1 MSTGVYASRT
11 QLFTLKGPIAIQLLD
26 GEEIEGEFATQ
37 DAYNIFIMVDGEP
50 LMVPRLQIRWIRGL
64 EGQPIERDTSQAAL
78 EDPLSTQPLPT
89 PADSGPPTE
98 ISTVV
103 REPVREEE
111 ADEGTLVIMSEAVQS
126 EFEEED
132 EDDGTLILVADESLG
147 VEDEEEEDEDED
159 EGTVMLPSSEI
170 AAALAPPAVVD
181 DDEKD
186 MTMVLGRDIEI
197 PDELMADEV
206 FSSLMVEPK
215 EPVATLTCKGG
226 PHTGDVFTVKTDGI
240 TTIGRSTD
248 NVVVLSRDKEISRR
262 HAIIIYESSRYV
274 VQDQNSLNGTFVND
288 EQITS
293 PRFLE
298 PGDVVLVG
306 VSPLHFK
313 ID

>member
-1 MSTGVYASRT
+1 MSSGVYASRT
-11 QLFTLKGPIAIQLLD
+11 QLFTLKGSIAIQLLD

-37 DAYNIFIMVDGEP
+37 DAYNIFIMVEGEP

-64 EGQPIERDTSQAAL
+64 EGQPIERDTSQAAV

-98 ISTVV
+98 ISTAV
-103 REPVREEE
+103 RAPVREEE
-111 ADEGTLVIMSEAVQS
+111 ADEGTLVIMPGAVQS

-132 EDDGTLILVADESLG
+132 EDDGTLILVADEPLG
-147 VEDEEEEDEDED
+147 ADEEEDE
-159 EGTVMLPSSEI
+159 GTMMLPSSDI
-170 AAALAPPAVVD
+170 AAALAPAAVVD

-186 MTMVLGRDIEI
+186 MTMVLGRDLEI
-197 PDELMADEV
+197 PDELMADEI
-206 FSSLMVEPK
+206 FSSLLPEPK
-215 EPVATLTCKGG
+215 APVATLTCQGG
-226 PHTGDVFTVKTDGI
+226 PHSGDVFTVKTDGI

-262 HAIIIYESSRYV
+262 HAIIIYESGRYV
-274 VQDQNSLNGTFVND
+274 AQDQNSLNGTFVND

-306 VSPLHFK
+306 VSPLRFE
-313 ID
+313 IN